1 MKENYKTVSKLLFPD
16 EQALRQTPSQ
26 KFEDLLR
33 NQLHSLRNER
43 LRILNPKLAEQD
55 LKTKTT
61 EK

>member
-1 MKENYKTVSKLLFPD
+1 MKENYKTVSKLLFSD
-16 EQALRQTPSQ
+16 EQTLSKTPSQ
-26 KFEDLLR
+26 RFEEQLR
-33 NQLHSLRNER
+33 NQLHSMRNER